1 MSEPKPTKMDPYKQI
16 VDEWLEEAPY
26 SALRI
31 LEKLREMGF
40 DGGYSIV
47 KAYVSSRKMDLN
59 EKATVR
65 FETMPGQQ
73 GQMDWGFF
81 EDHLVYEDGKWKKL
95 YCFLMILGYSRMRY
109 IEFVTDMSTNTLIRC
124 HQNAFRYFGGYP
136 EEILYDNMKQVV
148 IKRLLKQE
156 DSTLNRQFEDFA
168 GFYGFK
174 PILCRPYRGQTKGKV
189 ERTVQFVRDN
199 FMVGIQYNSLAD
211 LNGQALAWCNKV
223 NGKVHATTNE
233 VPFEQLKKEGLS
245 PLTREYIIDKINLRR
260 VQKDCLDNYVERAV
274 AEKLNILDILDHI
287 FSEEAKSKRKRAYE
301 KQIQMSGFPIKKTL
315 DDFDFSFQPSI
326 DKRQI
331 DELATMRFLENGE
344 IWGPRAN
351 PAERVAWGEEEGMER
366 AQSSPQAGT
375 QQSGISSDEVFLG
388 PPGVGQIHLA
398 SALDLV
404 AAQHRFSTYYIN
416 RHQLI
421 EQLKKAHFENR
432 LPDKLKVLSKYRM
445 LIIDEIGY
453 LPMDIQ
459 STNLFFQLI
468 ARRYEKT
475 STVFTSNKTF
485 SQWNEVFADVTI
497 ASAILDGV
505 LHRCTVINIKGESYR
520 LKERKEFMRQK
531 QQIVNTLFE
540 QGNA

>member
-1 MSEPKPTKMDPYKQI
+1 MDIRSDRQKGMSYVELGRKYHMDPRTAKRYAESPQKPEYTLSAPKPTKMDPYKQI

-65 FETMPGQQ
+65 FETMPGKQ

-148 IKRLLKQE
+148 IKRLLKQQ

-199 FMVGIQYNSLAD
+199 FMVGIKYNSLVD

-233 VPFEQLKKEGLS
+233 ILFERLKKESLS
-245 PLTREYIIDKINLRR
+245 PLSREYIIDPKI
-260 VQKDCLDNYVERAV
+260 
-274 AEKLNILDILDHI
+274 
-287 FSEEAKSKRKRAYE
+287 
-301 KQIQMSGFPIKKTL
+301 
-315 DDFDFSFQPSI
+315 
-326 DKRQI
+326 
-331 DELATMRFLENGE
+331 
-344 IWGPRAN
+344 
-351 PAERVAWGEEEGMER
+351 
-366 AQSSPQAGT
+366 
-375 QQSGISSDEVFLG
+375 
-388 PPGVGQIHLA
+388 
-398 SALDLV
+398 
-404 AAQHRFSTYYIN
+404 
-416 RHQLI
+416 
-421 EQLKKAHFENR
+421 
-432 LPDKLKVLSKYRM
+432 
-445 LIIDEIGY
+445 
-453 LPMDIQ
+453 
-459 STNLFFQLI
+459 
-468 ARRYEKT
+468 T
-475 STVFTSNKTF
+475 S
-485 SQWNEVFADVTI
+485 
-497 ASAILDGV
+497 L
-505 LHRCTVINIKGESYR
+505 L
-520 LKERKEFMRQK
+520 L
-531 QQIVNTLFE
+531 
-540 QGNA
+540 